1 MHSKVSQPNAVVL
14 WVVGG
19 IYRVLIDQT
28 EQVDATIR
36 GRLKL
41 QQRTGDRVVA
51 GDRVV
56 VQRHDDGSFSIEEV
70 AERTSELARTAPG
83 RGNQR
88 AKILVANVDQVVV
101 VVAATHPEPNARM
114 IDRMLVLAEMNDLP
128 AVIIVNKLDL
138 ADRPTVEEFFR
149 PYRDA
154 GYNVLLTSV
163 REKVCIDDV
172 MERVCGRE
180 SVITGPSGVGK
191 SSLLN
196 VLQPD
201 WKLRTAEVSEV
212 VEKGKHTTV
221 SALLL
226 PLDCGGFVVDTPGI
240 REVGL
245 FQLEADGLDFC
256 FPEFRELISD
266 CRFGSSCSHTHEP
279 ECAVSSAAHAGS
291 ISMERYQSY
300 CDLYKEAKE
309 NS

>member
-14 WVVGG
+14 WVAGG
-19 IYRVLIDQT
+19 IYRVILDQK

-41 QQRTGDRVVA
+41 EQRTGDRVVA

-88 AKILVANVDQVVV
+88 AKILAANVDQVVV
-101 VVAATHPEPNARM
+101 VVAATQPRPNARM

-128 AVIIVNKLDL
+128 AVLIVNKIDL
-138 ADRPTVEEFFR
+138 ADRASTEEFFQ
-149 PYRDA
+149 PYRAA

-163 REKVCIDDV
+163 REKLCLDDV

-201 WKLRTAEVSEV
+201 WKLRTAEVSAAMA
-212 VEKGKHTTV
+212 KGKHTTV

-226 PLDCGGFVVDTPGI
+226 PLDYGGFVVDTPGI

-266 CRFGSSCSHTHEP
+266 CKFSASCSHTHEP
-279 ECAVSSAAHAGS
+279 ACAVRAAAQAGS
-291 ISMERYQSY
+291 ISMDRYQSY
-300 CDLYKEAKE
+300 CDLYEESKA